1 MHNNL
6 PLTITTL
13 IVVGLIV
20 WLVFYFEKKRPE
32 WTFALRKILHIVVIF
47 LAALGSWF
55 LPLVLVVTVSWIATI
70 CVYIAIKANRF
81 SEVLV
86 NGNQRK
92 PWGMLYFCMLYAILN
107 SVPLFAVGE
116 SDRLVNMLRLSNVFA
131 FVVLALADG
140 FAGLL
145 GRMFSV
151 RGLSKNNGFNRV
163 KLGNDEKT
171 WFGFLIFALI
181 TFSVSIVFLDFCG
194 VDGFGSIVEL
204 AMFAILVAVIEMVSS
219 GGSDNLFVVLV
230 SWLFAIVA
238 SSGILFDGYF
248 ELFYQS
254 DVWLLGYFILSSI
267 AAIMLAKM
275 GWLKPSGAAMAWLL
289 AFAVNIMACWSLA
302 PLVVFLVIAT
312 TVGKVRKIRENNSA
326 GDLKSNKPRDHWQV
340 LANGGLFMV
349 FALLSYLQE
358 FGFFQFLM
366 ALFSSDHFNWIAQGF
381 GDRCFFLALLSLS
394 VSSSDTLSSEIGQ
407 WLGGTPRSILTGVR
421 TQKGVSGGVTVAG
434 FFGAILG
441 SVMIAV
447 FVFLHEWQ
455 TDMFGSEWLLAQGFG
470 VIVVAGF
477 FGTILDSLLG
487 DLIQAKF
494 KNGEGL
500 WSDKPWP
507 GQSMSMPTK
516 GFGFVTNDLVNA
528 LTGVIVVGLLIYYW
542 ICG

>member
-1 MHNNL
+1 
-6 PLTITTL
+6 
-13 IVVGLIV
+13 
-20 WLVFYFEKKRPE
+20 
-32 WTFALRKILHIVVIF
+32 
-47 LAALGSWF
+47 
-55 LPLVLVVTVSWIATI
+55 
-70 CVYIAIKANRF
+70 
-81 SEVLV
+81 
-86 NGNQRK
+86 
-92 PWGMLYFCMLYAILN
+92 
-107 SVPLFAVGE
+107 
-116 SDRLVNMLRLSNVFA
+116 
-131 FVVLALADG
+131 
-140 FAGLL
+140 
-145 GRMFSV
+145 
-151 RGLSKNNGFNRV
+151 
-163 KLGNDEKT
+163 
-171 WFGFLIFALI
+171 
-181 TFSVSIVFLDFCG
+181 
-194 VDGFGSIVEL
+194 
-204 AMFAILVAVIEMVSS
+204 
-219 GGSDNLFVVLV
+219 
-230 SWLFAIVA
+230 
-238 SSGILFDGYF
+238 
-248 ELFYQS
+248 
-254 DVWLLGYFILSSI
+254 
-267 AAIMLAKM
+267 
-275 GWLKPSGAAMAWLL
+275 
-289 AFAVNIMACWSLA
+289 
-302 PLVVFLVIAT
+302 
-312 TVGKVRKIRENNSA
+312 VRKIRENNSA

-455 TDMFGSEWLLAQGFG
+455 TDMFGSDWLLLQGFG